1 MVCFQSTRPAE
12 AISSRAPMA
21 AALIRTG
28 FVMETTTVQIMEM
41 KMDVVRDS
49 D

>member
-1 MVCFQSTRPAE
+1 MVCFQPTRPAE

-21 AALIRTG
+21 AALIKTG
-28 FVMETTTVQIMEM
+28 FVMETTTAQIMEM
-41 KMDVVRDS
+41 KMDVVRDP